1 MRINTTNIAKTLTA
15 IFTTLL
21 LVASSSLQAQEGFK
35 IGFRVSPAL
44 GHAYVNDSSKHVP
57 GGLTTKPQTSTGI
70 GAGVDWEFDWG
81 FISVASGVSFQRITF
96 GIPQA
101 DQQSSVADS
110 ARMPIKSEVTKSA
123 VVIPLGLKL
132 RSPEI
137 GKGVYLWGNIG
148 TQTNINLSFEST
160 ESEVITETDRAGNTT
175 QTVRTFSESGT
186 DKINRVTASFVPAV
200 GMDLGHVQL
209 GLSYHMGLM
218 NILKEGN
225 TSPTPRKR
233 LSYVALNLG
242 YFF

>member
-1 MRINTTNIAKTLTA
+1 MRFITTNITKTLTA
-15 IFTTLL
+15 LFTTLL
-21 LVASSSLQAQEGFK
+21 LVAASSLQAQEGFK

-44 GHAYVNDSSKHVP
+44 GHASVVNDSTKQVP
-57 GGLTTKPQTSTGI
+57 EGLSTKPNASM

-81 FISVASGVSFQRITF
+81 FVSVTSGVSFQRITF
-96 GIPQA
+96 AIPQG
-101 DQQSSVADS
+101 DQQRIITDS
-110 ARMPIKSEVTKSA
+110 TRMPIKSEVKKSA
-123 VVIPLGLKL
+123 VVIPLGLKF

-137 GKGVYLWGNIG
+137 GTGVYLWGNIG
-148 TQTNINLSFEST
+148 TQANINLSYEST

-200 GMDLGHVQL
+200 GMDLGHVQV
-209 GLSYHMGLM
+209 GMSYHWGLM
-218 NILKEGN
+218 NILKKDN